1 MLEFIHKELLMSHEE
16 KKNEIV
22 IYQPDET
29 ICIEV
34 VLQDETVWLN
44 RNQMTKLFGRDVKT
58 IGKHIKNALSEE
70 LFEYNGNKCD
80 GKNNNSVVAK
90 FATTATDGKIYVVEY
105 YSIDVIISV
114 GYRVKSKKGIAF
126 RRWANE
132 VLKSYLFDGYVF
144 NSRFNLLAERFDKH
158 LIEYDKDISYLK
170 EKVDFFV
177 QTQTTPLQSML

>member
-1 MLEFIHKELLMSHEE
+1 MTYED

-80 GKNNNSVVAK
+80 GKNNNSDVAK